1 MLDYELVQIVS
12 ARVHLEDYERTV
24 MSLVIHY
31 HLHISIPY
39 SMKAQ
44 GLFTLATLYCL
55 FVPQECVTTLTR
67 SKQRAII
74 P

>member
-1 MLDYELVQIVS
+1 MLDEELVQIVS
-12 ARVHLEDYERTV
+12 TLVHLEGYEPTV

-44 GLFTLATLYCL
+44 GLFTLATLYCSS
-55 FVPQECVTTLTR
+55 VPKECVTTLPR
-67 SKQRAII
+67 SKQHVII